1 MSGKWIIR
9 NSNGKYVN
17 QPGSESSFTNS
28 PLCAQKFDSEAAAN
42 ASACGNERAVSLDD
56 ILRSY
61 GC

>member
-1 MSGKWIIR
+1 MGKWILK

-17 QPGSESSFTNS
+17 QPGSKSSFTTS
-28 PLCAQKFDSEAAAN
+28 PLCAQKFDTKEQAEGN
-42 ASACGNERAVSLDD
+42 ACGNEWAVSLDD